1 MAGVDRN
8 DIRRRKKVRWEVR
21 KDLVEKDEYS
31 EMDMRLAISG
41 ELIKSEEKEVMYNV
55 RVKVLERNG

>member
-8 DIRRRKKVRWEVR
+8 DIRKRKKVRWKMRE
-21 KDLVEKDEYS
+21 DLVEKDEYS

-41 ELIKSEEKEVMYNV
+41 ELKSEEKEVMYNV